1 LLQDKNNRQR
11 MTIDQMARENERIL
25 SELAKK

>member
-1 LLQDKNNRQR
+1 